1 MGKFVDFELVNF
13 TKEIVRETINELNR
27 RGLLKDDQTIKYRE
41 ASEILREYY
50 KAHQVDNQVWE
61 ALGIIGGDQYYTII
75 PLYFLKNYTI
85 EKIAEILNVEVSTV
99 SRNKKR
105 LCIQFYDIY
114 SDIKNGNRL

>member
-1 MGKFVDFELVNF
+1 MSCTEFDMQSLVR
-13 TKEIVRETINELNR
+13 TTVRATINELNR

-50 KAHQVDNQVWE
+50 KAQEADKQVWE